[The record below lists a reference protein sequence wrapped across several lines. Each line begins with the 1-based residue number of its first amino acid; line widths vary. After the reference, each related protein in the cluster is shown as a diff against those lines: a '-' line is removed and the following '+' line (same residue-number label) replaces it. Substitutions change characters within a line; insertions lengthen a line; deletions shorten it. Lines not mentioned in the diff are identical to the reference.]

1 MNVNVVFLLGNLTRD
16 PELKAL
22 TNGGSIATFTLATN
36 RRVKKGDEKVE
47 EAEYHNVVVFGRQ
60 AESCA
65 QFLKK
70 GSNAHIEGRIQPDER
85 RKIDVHVELSG

>member
-1 MNVNVVFLLGNLTRD
+1 MNVNRCFLLGNLTRD

-47 EAEYHNVVVFGRQ
+47 EAEYHNVVVFGK
-60 AESCA
+60 APKS
-65 QFLKK
+65 
-70 GSNAHIEGRIQPDER
+70 
-85 RKIDVHVELSG
+85 ELSKLPGLRLLLLHGLGADLPL